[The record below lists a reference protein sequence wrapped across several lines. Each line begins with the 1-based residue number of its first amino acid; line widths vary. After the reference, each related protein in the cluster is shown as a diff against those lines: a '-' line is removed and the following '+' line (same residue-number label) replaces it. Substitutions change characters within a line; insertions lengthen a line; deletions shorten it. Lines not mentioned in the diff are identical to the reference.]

1 MSRTGDWIIE
11 LMEKGEWEENP
22 HQYDY
27 SPHDYAT
34 SQSEWASVFGQA
46 IGLIYQVLQEQ
57 RGTGTMASTLYHTA
71 EKLSVD
77 VIAHKRELSLR
88 EAYVELGYEMPKP
101 VEGIPF

>member
-11 LMEKGEWEENP
+11 LMGRDEWEEDT

-34 SQSEWASVFGQA
+34 SQPEWSSVFGQA
-46 IGLIYQVLQEQ
+46 IGLIYQALQEQ
-57 RGTGTMASTLYHTA
+57 GGTGTMASFLYHRA

>member
-1 MSRTGDWIIE
+1 MSRTGDGIIE
-11 LMEKGEWEENP
+11 LMGRDEWEEDT

-34 SQSEWASVFGQA
+34 SQPEWSSVFGQA

-57 RGTGTMASTLYHTA
+57 EGTGTMASFLYHRA

-77 VIAHKRELSLR
+77 AIAHKRELSLR